1 MESTDYFS
9 VHTTRGSMNGGSK
22 FYRKNH
28 MKTCL
33 WEELTIIA
41 MNSYRGCSAHRTT
54 SSGDRLHLDYLM
66 PTPCFP
72 VCLSPE
78 ILDPIL
84 QFWASSQPALKAPVE
99 RNRAWRGRSNP

>member
-1 MESTDYFS
+1 MESTGHFS
-9 VHTTRGSMNGGSK
+9 VHTTNGSMDGGSK

-28 MKTCL
+28 MITCL

-41 MNSYRGCSAHRTT
+41 MNGYRDGSAHRTT
-54 SSGDRLHLDYLM
+54 SSGDCLHLDYLM